1 LRHARRFAAEHLGVR
16 RLAAAFFYAQLASRA
31 VISRVDDFVRS
42 KLRFGERS
50 RDFPCGK
57 T

>member
-16 RLAAAFFYAQLASRA
+16 RLAAAFFYAKLASRA